1 MEFHT
6 SIKINYY
13 SMKTILRISMLM
25 GLLLTVFM
33 TQAQNNDFDQDLV
46 KLMSVNGTTETYNMV
61 YDQLT
66 AQLKQAKPNVPDS
79 VWSNL
84 KTEVFDME
92 VNELT
97 KQLVPLYKKHFTQ
110 EDVKELIS
118 FYESPIGKKLTTE
131 TTLITKETMQI
142 SQTWGMNLMSKLYT
156 WMAKKGY

>member
-1 MEFHT
+1 
-6 SIKINYY
+6 
-13 SMKTILRISMLM
+13 MLM

>member
-1 MEFHT
+1 
-6 SIKINYY
+6 
-13 SMKTILRISMLM
+13 MKTILRISMLM